1 MNEDRALWAVLLEQQ
16 AERMRLDPVGEARQQ
31 QARETLDAVVTPLL
45 ERAFAEGRLR
55 QPRWVDGLVIDASRE
70 MWSRGR
76 PCRDI
81 HIRRGDRLLAS
92 VRVVEETGEGFGML
106 LDGAGLPEVEAIRHA
121 LDMLLRRPQPSSS
134 GTALTSL

>member
-1 MNEDRALWAVLLEQQ
+1 MNDDAVLQALLREQQ

-45 ERAFAEGRLR
+45 ERAFAEGRLQ
-55 QPRWVDGLVIDASRE
+55 QPQWVEGLVIDASRE
-70 MWSRGR
+70 VWSRGR

-81 HIRRGDRLLAS
+81 HVLRGDTLLAS
-92 VRVVEETGEGFGML
+92 VRVAEAGGEGFGIL

-121 LDMLLRRPQPSSS
+121 VDMLLRRPHSSSS